1 MYFGVRISTIMRKTK
16 DAIMATLGENWKR
29 QVPVNEDNRLILKDG
44 IARRDETAA
53 QWIEHVRQT
62 ALAQGIASCV
72 SRGSDS
78 LALPFPTEIVASAP
92 LRSFMDTL
100 QAEGLLVDVVV
111 NGQGTQESLLLVTP
125 V

>member
-1 MYFGVRISTIMRKTK
+1 
-16 DAIMATLGENWKR
+16 MATLGEDWKR
-29 QVPVNEDNRLILKDG
+29 QVPANEGNRRVLEDG
-44 IARRDETAA
+44 IARREQTAV

-62 ALAQGIASCV
+62 ELAQGIASCV

-92 LRSFMDTL
+92 LRSFMDSLT
-100 QAEGLLVDVVV
+100 AEGLLVDVVV
-111 NGQGTQESLLLVTP
+111 NGESAQESLLLVAP

>member
-1 MYFGVRISTIMRKTK
+1 MK
-16 DAIMATLGENWKR
+16 DAIMATLGEDWKR
-29 QVPVNEDNRLILKDG
+29 QVPLNDSNRRELEDG
-44 IARRDETAA
+44 IARREHAAA
-53 QWIEHVRQT
+53 QWIEGVQQGL
-62 ALAQGIASCV
+62 LAKGIASCV

-100 QAEGLLVDVVV
+100 QAEGLLVDVAV
-111 NGQGTQESLLLVTP
+111 NGQGAQESLLLVTP